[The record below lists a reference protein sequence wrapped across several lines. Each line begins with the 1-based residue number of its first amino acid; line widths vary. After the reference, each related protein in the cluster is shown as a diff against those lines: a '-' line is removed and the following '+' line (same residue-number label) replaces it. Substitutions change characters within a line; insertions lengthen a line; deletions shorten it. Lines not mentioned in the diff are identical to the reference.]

1 MLLVPRQIYV
11 KMRVLIEQ
19 VLGSDCALLCEV
31 LEDKQWPMGLPAN
44 LLFHLN
50 TIYCLSQAS
59 AGSEF
64 I

>member
-1 MLLVPRQIYV
+1 
-11 KMRVLIEQ
+11 MRVLIEQ